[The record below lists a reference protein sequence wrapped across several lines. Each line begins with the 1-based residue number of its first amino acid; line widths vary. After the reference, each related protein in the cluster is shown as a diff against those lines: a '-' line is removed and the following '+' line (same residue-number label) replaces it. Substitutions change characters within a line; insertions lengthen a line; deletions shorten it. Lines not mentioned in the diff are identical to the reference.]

1 MTYAEAVKI
10 CSSCK
15 CFGYLEFPNDTL
27 YYEVLIST
35 DPDRKVYIVELFHR
49 DDGKMESG
57 IEEVFSSQ
65 KEAEDAARQ
74 FINRHDSQHK
84 PEI

>member
-1 MTYAEAVKI
+1 MTYAEACKN
-10 CSSCK
+10 CSAFK
-15 CFGYLEFPNDTL
+15 CFGYLEFPDDTL

-35 DPDRKVYIVELFHR
+35 DPDREVYIVELFHR

-65 KEAEDAARQ
+65 GAAEDAARQ
-74 FINRHDSQHK
+74 YINRHASKQK
-84 PEI
+84 L